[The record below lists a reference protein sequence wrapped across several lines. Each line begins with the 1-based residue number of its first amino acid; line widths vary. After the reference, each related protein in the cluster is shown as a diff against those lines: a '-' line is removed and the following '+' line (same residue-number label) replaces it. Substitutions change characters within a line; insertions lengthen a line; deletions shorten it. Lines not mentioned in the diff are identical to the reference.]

1 MLRRIQKKSRLN
13 FRLPFAAR
21 IVALVGVLIVGG
33 IGVTQRVDAAMSM
46 NEYCK
51 RYTTTLELNACK
63 DTLKGLDCTTIAD
76 AFQDEADLAAKATAV
91 CKTTTTA
98 RNNGEVSLTG
108 SGSGSS
114 GSTPTTG
121 SGSGTGSGST
131 PKPTATP
138 NTDQS
143 GNGGAGSPTDISAE
157 LQNILNQAK
166 SLSQY
171 LDILHNAGPDS
182 DVDLSKQ
189 ADNNYGSYVNGAG
202 KQQTLKVLQ
211 QGSGSSPVILF
222 INGGGWHANDQT
234 GERVAAAQDGGENPW
249 DRGYAM
255 IDVTYRLG
263 SSGVY
268 YMYEDVMRGIAHVI
282 NNAPLY
288 GIDPNRVVIWGDS
301 AGGSLAIRAAASG
314 KTGAKASVG
323 WSAITNAYTA
333 FFLSLPA
340 FAIGIDHSTCAPTD
354 IAGLANFTNLMA
366 GGDGNVAEYGQGL
379 NSNGFDALGI
389 TGMEGF
395 SPLALLSQGV
405 VAGQNLLSAA
415 GDFETITNQIKSKN
429 FTPLVTSTMNLASKK
444 FTECID
450 NFNALS
456 PALYTSPDAPP
467 AFMVEFQNDTTVGPD
482 QAWGYVDKLRQL
494 GIRAEALVPPG
505 DDECR
510 GYAPDTLAIGC
521 HLGYYPP
528 FVRPTLDFLDT
539 IIHPEQAGS
548 PGTMNSTNNN
558 SNTKSTDP
566 NDPNSKSSDKNGS
579 SSSSSGSS
587 SSGGSS
593 GSNSSGGGK
602 SSSGNQGG
610 SNNSSPAATLAEIAQ
625 RRCTVVGGTYIK
637 NSDQKPGGTCVC
649 QASWYQSACAFTD
662 DGGIYYNA
670 YYKKSGT
677 TGKYTCPNG
686 GTYTQNPSLGS
697 GNICVVK
704 K

>member
-1 MLRRIQKKSRLN
+1 MNKNTNQSTLRRLRKISKLN
-13 FRLPFAAR
+13 FRLPFVVR
-21 IVALVGVLIVGG
+21 IVALVGVLVIGG
-33 IGVTQRVDAAMSM
+33 IGVSQRADAAMSM

-63 DTLKGLDCTTIAD
+63 DTLKGIDCATIAD
-76 AFQDEADLAAKATAV
+76 VFQDEADLAAKATAV
-91 CKTTTTA
+91 CKTTITA

-108 SGSGSS
+108 SSSG
-114 GSTPTTG
+114 GSTPTPNTGSGTGTGTGTTSG
-121 SGSGTGSGST
+121 SGSGSGSAT
-131 PKPTATP
+131 PTP
-138 NTDQS
+138 NTGQS
-143 GNGGAGSPTDISAE
+143 GGGGSGAPTDISAE

-166 SLSQY
+166 DLSQY

-182 DVDLSKQ
+182 GTDPSKQ

-202 KQQTLKVLQ
+202 QQQTLNVLKK
-211 QGSGSSPVILF
+211 GTGSSPVILF
-222 INGGGWHANDQT
+222 INGGGWHTNDQT
-234 GERVAAAQDGGENPW
+234 GERVAQGQDGGENPW
-249 DRGYAM
+249 GRGYAM
-255 IDVTYRLG
+255 IEITYRLG

-282 NNAPLY
+282 NNASLY
-288 GIDPNRVVIWGDS
+288 GIDPGRVVIWGDS

-333 FFLSLPA
+333 FFRSLPA
-340 FAIGIDHSTCAPTD
+340 FAVGIDHSTCAPTD
-354 IAGLANFTNLMA
+354 IAGLANSMNLLA

-379 NSNGFDALGI
+379 SSNGIDALGI
-389 TGMEGF
+389 TGTEGF
-395 SPLALLSQGV
+395 NPLALLSQGV
-405 VAGQNLLSAA
+405 IAGKDLLSAA

-429 FTPLVTSTMNLASKK
+429 FTPLVISTMNLASKK

-467 AFMVEFQNDTTVGPD
+467 AFMVEFENDITVGPD

-494 GIRAEALVPPG
+494 GIRAESLVTPG
-505 DDECR
+505 DDDCKQ
-510 GYAPDTLAIGC
+510 YAPDTLGIGC
-521 HLGYYPP
+521 HLGYYPA

-548 PGTMNSTNNN
+548 PGTMNSSN
-558 SNTKSTDP
+558 SG
-566 NDPNSKSSDKNGS
+566 NSANSSDQSSNGS
-579 SSSSSGSS
+579 GGS
-587 SSGGSS
+587 SSGGQ
-593 GSNSSGGGK
+593 SSGGGSK
-602 SSSGNQGG
+602 GG
-610 SNNSSPAATLAEIAQ
+610 FNNTSSPAPTLAEIAQ
-625 RRCTVVGGTYIK
+625 RRCTVTGGTYIK

-662 DGGIYYNA
+662 NGGIYYNA

-677 TGKYTCPNG
+677 TGQYTCPNG

-697 GNICVVK
+697 GNICIVK